1 MTSTSVGWAILDG
14 QGGDAITLD
23 HDAFDVQS
31 GAGLGDM
38 SQHAAAARGAHAIAA
53 ANGAMCPKSS
63 ETTKSACLR
72 APSNS

>member
-1 MTSTSVGWAILDG
+1 MTSTSVGWALLDG
-14 QGGDAITLD
+14 QDPGAVTLD

-53 ANGAMCPKSS
+53 ASGHTVGSVRV
-63 ETTKSACLR
+63 T
-72 APSNS
+72 